1 MGLRSLP
8 VWARSSAAFTLGG
21 IAVSLA
27 HYYSSGPAGRLDV
40 VVYVS
45 FALACGW
52 SGAGVGGAADWFVN
66 GRSPL
71 APMFEGRFGWYYR
84 KRYWQRFAMT
94 FAGAWVA
101 FILATVAGAAGF
113 GEYGDV
119 QGFLTPEGVSAVLL
133 FVGVF
138 GLEGALVGGLLDAAV
153 FIFRKKG

>member
-1 MGLRSLP
+1 MGLGKLP
-8 VWARSSAAFTLGG
+8 VWARSSATFTLVGA
-21 IAVSLA
+21 AVSLA
-27 HYYSSGPAGRLDV
+27 HYYSSGPDGRLDG
-40 VVYVS
+40 VVYTF

-52 SGAGVGGAADWFVN
+52 IGAGVGGAADWLVN

-71 APMFEGRFGWYYR
+71 VPMFKGRFAWYYR

-94 FAGAWVA
+94 FAGAWAA
-101 FILATVAGAAGF
+101 FILATVTGAAGY

-119 QGFLTPEGVSAVLL
+119 QGFLTPEGVFTVLL
-133 FVGVF
+133 FVAVF